1 MPPIEAR
8 KRNSSEQPR
17 ETSPSKK
24 RSPSPEKE
32 KEVTDVISINEFE
45 QEMKTFTK
53 LVSKS
58 FDITIEE
65 SGKNAEFVTET
76 LGDVL
81 TKQAATQ
88 QEILDKVTSLEKD
101 VKDILSLLKLTQ
113 RPLQRSD
120 KLPIIPEIHSSTHG
134 VRNESSETIQ
144 PFSQQKSFDKQSSL
158 ENYSQENR
166 EAAIGQW
173 YEDLGWEDKDIDY
186 NEFWEDWMYRYVS
199 LNFFYQKQF

>member
-1 MPPIEAR
+1 MAPKKDKGKQKLIDEFIPPIEAR

-45 QEMKTFTK
+45 QAMKTFTK

-81 TKQAATQ
+81 TKQAVTQ

-101 VKDILSLLKLTQ
+101 VKDILSLLK
-113 RPLQRSD
+113 
-120 KLPIIPEIHSSTHG
+120 K
-134 VRNESSETIQ
+134 
-144 PFSQQKSFDKQSSL
+144 K
-158 ENYSQENR
+158 
-166 EAAIGQW
+166 
-173 YEDLGWEDKDIDY
+173 
-186 NEFWEDWMYRYVS
+186 
-199 LNFFYQKQF
+199 